1 MQKIN
6 ADKESGKGLAQQAV
20 QLAMLSKGI
29 LKGAELTKF
38 IQANFESL
46 NK

>member
-1 MQKIN
+1 
-6 ADKESGKGLAQQAV
+6 
-20 QLAMLSKGI
+20 MLSKGI

>member
-1 MQKIN
+1 MAQN
-6 ADKESGKGLAQQAV
+6 AL

-38 IQANFESL
+38 IQNSFEHL
-46 NK
+46 TK